1 MMRNL
6 LLTDM
11 KRAIGGRGFWWI
23 VLALV
28 GMEFLSCG
36 RSVWIK
42 CDIVMLI
49 ENLFSGTASVNLLLM
64 LMPLVPYALVY
75 AKDESERA
83 AAFWVIRC
91 GAKRYMASKFIVG
104 CMAAFLCVVLSFVV
118 FCVILYCGGYPL
130 ATDYLP
136 ENGKMYQ
143 GYYEL
148 LYAGNS
154 LGYLGMYIVDRGLG
168 GMMMSACAVFLAAM
182 SKNQFIALTGPLCLY
197 YVVLRISSD
206 MDLPEFMRVT
216 NWIEDTYDAPGG
228 AWEAFFCKIMVSFLV
243 CVVFGIL
250 SVYIMKKRWED
261 A

>member
-75 AKDESERA
+75 AKDESER
-83 AAFWVIRC
+83 
-91 GAKRYMASKFIVG
+91 
-104 CMAAFLCVVLSFVV
+104 AAFLCVVLSFVV

-206 MDLPEFMRVT
+206 MDLPEFMMGNELDR
-216 NWIEDTYDAPGG
+216 G
-228 AWEAFFCKIMVSFLV
+228 
-243 CVVFGIL
+243 
-250 SVYIMKKRWED
+250 YI
-261 A
+261 